1 MEFTKDLKNNK
12 LFIEKEFN
20 ASTEEVW
27 KAWTDSEMLDRWW
40 APKPWKAKT
49 KSMDF
54 KEGGSWLYS
63 MVGPEGEEHYAR
75 ADYEKINPHKSFTVK
90 DAFCDENGNINNEL
104 PVMHWKC
111 MFDKSAKGT
120 VVKVE
125 ITFQNENDLNKII
138 EMGFKEGFEAGLGN
152 LEEIFDKQL
161 HQN

>member
-1 MEFTKDLKNNK
+1 MEFTKDLKNKK
-12 LFIEKEFN
+12 LFIAKEFS
-20 ASTEEVW
+20 ASPEEVW

-49 KSMDF
+49 KSMVF
-54 KEGGSWLYS
+54 KEGGAWLYS
-63 MVGPEGEEHYAR
+63 MIGPEGEEHYAR
-75 ADYEKINPHKSFTVK
+75 ADYEKINPYKSFTVT

-111 MFDKSAKGT
+111 TFEKSTKGT
-120 VVKVE
+120 VVNVE

-152 LEEIFDKQL
+152 LEEIFNKQL
-161 HQN
+161 H